1 MDWGFIIERSF
12 SAMIGPEVVV
22 YALAAVGLNV
32 HFGYTGLMNFGQV
45 GFMAAGAYGVG
56 VSVYWLGWNFWVG
69 IIFAFVYA
77 GVLAL
82 LLGLPTLRLRADYLS
97 LVTIAAS
104 ETIRLLARSRVMR
117 PITGGVEGVNQF
129 AGPFYDLS
137 PFELGQFY
145 SFGPFKYL
153 GRDVWVLLVGWTL
166 LILITLMVRQ
176 LMRSPWGSTLRAIR
190 EDEDAAR
197 ALGKNSYSYKMQSLM
212 LGGIIG
218 AVAGVLQVIQKSS
231 VQADTFNPVITFTI
245 WTILI
250 IGGPGRVWSPI
261 IGSSIYWTLIVFIE
275 NTLRQLPPDVRST
288 LEDTVQLSDFN
299 IAMLRFILVGLGLM
313 LLARFRPQGI
323 FGSREEMALDR
334 R

>member
-1 MDWGFIIERSF
+1 VDWGFILERTF
-12 SAMIGPEVVV
+12 SAMIGPEVMI
-22 YALAAVGLNV
+22 YAMAAVGLNV

-56 VSVYWLGWNFWVG
+56 VTVFWLDWSFWIGLLFV
-69 IIFAFVYA
+69 FVYA

-82 LLGLPTLRLRADYLS
+82 LLGIPTLRLRADYLG

-104 ETIRLLARSRVMR
+104 ETIRLFARSRVMK
-117 PITGGVEGVNQF
+117 PVTGGVEGIDKF
-129 AGPFYDLS
+129 AEPFYNLS
-137 PFELGQFY
+137 PFELGKFY
-145 SFGPFKYL
+145 ALGPFKYL
-153 GRDVWVLLVGWTL
+153 GRDIWVLCVGWAL
-166 LILITLMVRQ
+166 LVLVTLMVQ
-176 LMRSPWGSTLRAIR
+176 ALMRSPWGRTLRAIR

-197 ALGKNSYSYKMQSLM
+197 ALGKNAYYFKMQSLM
-212 LGGIIG
+212 LGGLIG
-218 AVAGVLQVIQKSS
+218 ALAGLIQVIQKSS

-261 IGSSIYWTLIVFIE
+261 VGSSIYWTLIVFVE
-275 NTLRQLPPDVRST
+275 NVLRQLPAGAREN
-288 LEDTVQLSDFN
+288 LEKTVELSDFN
-299 IAMLRFILVGLGLM
+299 IGMLRYIIVGLGLL
-313 LLARFRPQGI
+313 LLARYRPQGI